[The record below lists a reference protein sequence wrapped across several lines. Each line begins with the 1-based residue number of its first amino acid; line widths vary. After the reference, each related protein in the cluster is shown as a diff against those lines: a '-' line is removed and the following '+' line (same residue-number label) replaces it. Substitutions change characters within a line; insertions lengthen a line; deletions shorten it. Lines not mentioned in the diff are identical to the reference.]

1 MKILHFRGKN
11 MPNRL
16 RRHKNKIQYTEWSTD
31 QDCLLIEHFKTPM
44 DVLLQMLPYSEQEI
58 LARKEMLGL
67 LTRAKQLRKV
77 I

>member
-1 MKILHFRGKN
+1 

-16 RRHKNKIQYTEWSTD
+16 RRHKTKIQYTEWPTD
-31 QDCLLIEHFKTPM
+31 QDCLLIENFEIPM
-44 DVLLQMLPYSEQEI
+44 YLLLKILPYSEQEI

-77 I
+77 L